1 MTRAPERAREEGMG
15 KTKVPEGILY
25 TRDHEWLAREGE
37 VGTIGITDFAQSEL
51 GDIVFVELPAIGSQL
66 QQGKTFGTIEAVKTV
81 EDLVTPASGEVIA
94 VNAALTDH
102 AEQVNQDPYGAGWMV
117 RIRLAD
123 PKELDHLL
131 APAAYEA
138 LLAGE

>member
-1 MTRAPERAREEGMG
+1 MG

-51 GDIVFVELPAIGSQL
+51 GDIVFVELPAIGGQL

-81 EDLVTPASGEVIA
+81 EDLVAPASGEVIA
-94 VNAALTDH
+94 VNASLTGH

-117 RIRLAD
+117 RLKLTD

-131 APAAYEA
+131 APTAYEA
-138 LLAGE
+138 LLDGE